1 MQKLTI
7 IDQRSQLF
15 NFDDIAF
22 LENKFNL
29 KFPEFLIDFFRV
41 YQSARIKERYY
52 NGEPIIKKILFL
64 RKHETSA
71 STEEILDGHIFHGY
85 NNYIP
90 FAIDSG
96 GWDYNVSINPD
107 TYGQVWV
114 DKFDSGE
121 ENPFE
126 FVCNSFEEFINGL
139 TENE

>member
-1 MQKLTI
+1 MKNLTI
-7 IDQRSQLF
+7 IRSRQSTDAKNDIMYIEQRFGL
-15 NFDDIAF
+15 NFPDYLVVF
-22 LENKFNL
+22 LEK
-29 KFPEFLIDFFRV
+29 
-41 YQSARIKERYY
+41 Y
-52 NGEPIIKKILFL
+52 NGAKVKECYFNENHILKIFLQL
-64 RKHETSA
+64 RKNDLLA
-71 STEEILDGHIFHGY
+71 SIESILEGHQFYGD
-85 NNYIP
+85 NLYIP

-96 GWDYNVSINPD
+96 GWDYNVSIHPD